1 MKNIFLAL
9 KRAMILNKRLLKKP
23 SFLAVLLIVPLL
35 VTLLGVAAKEESGI
49 MTVVLAVQD
58 TTDLTANAIVENL
71 RKDSGLIRFLEGTP
85 KEAEALVEGGQADAA
100 WIFPRDMQE
109 KIDAFVAFPNER
121 NGFVAVIQR
130 EESVFLR
137 LALEKLNAA
146 LYPYLSLALCENYVY
161 SNILTINDLPPE
173 QLRQYYDAVDAEGAD
188 LFDFVYANSG
198 APADTENANY
208 LLSPVRGLLAIMV
221 ILGGLAAVLF
231 YGQDETA
238 GVFDRLPRG
247 KRFWFSAVYPAVAV
261 GNVILAVFAA
271 LGLAGLL
278 LNIVREIAALLLY
291 GLITAGFC
299 TGLRL
304 LMPNGHMLAAVTP
317 ALIAGMTVLCPV
329 FVNPPELP
337 ALQYLLPPFYYL
349 KAIYDLKYMGYMAI
363 YAVAICGV
371 DWLLYRARSK

>member
-1 MKNIFLAL
+1 
-9 KRAMILNKRLLKKP
+9 MILNKRLLKKP

>member
-1 MKNIFLAL
+1 M
-9 KRAMILNKRLLKKP
+9 
-23 SFLAVLLIVPLL
+23 
-35 VTLLGVAAKEESGI
+35 LLGAAAKEESGI
-49 MTVVLAVQD
+49 LMVALAMED
-58 TTDLTANAIVENL
+58 PTDPIASAVADDL
-71 RKDSGLIRFLEGTP
+71 RKDNGLIRFLKTDTP
-85 KEAEALVEGGQADAA
+85 KEAQALVEQGKVDAA
-100 WIFPRDMQE
+100 WIFPERMQD
-109 KIDAFVAFPNER
+109 KIDAFAVFPNER

-130 EESVFLR
+130 EDSVFLR

-146 LYPYLSLALCENYVY
+146 LYPYLSLAVCENYVY
-161 SNILTINDLPPE
+161 SKILTVSDLSKE
-173 QLRQYYDAVDAEGAD
+173 QLKQYYDAVNAEGTD

-198 APADTENANY
+198 EEANTEKANY

-221 ILGGLAAVLF
+221 VLGGLAAVLF
-231 YGQDETA
+231 YRQDEA
-238 GVFDRLPRG
+238 SGVFDRLPRG

-278 LNIVREIAALLLY
+278 LNIGREIAALLLY

-317 ALIAGMTVLCPV
+317 ALIAGMTVLCPI

-349 KAIYDLKYMGYMAI
+349 KAIYDLKFMGYMAI

>member
-1 MKNIFLAL
+1 MENIFLAW

-49 MTVVLAVQD
+49 MTVALAVQD

-109 KIDAFVAFPNER
+109 KIDAFVAFSNER

-238 GVFDRLPRG
+238 GVFDRLPPG
-247 KRFWFSAVYPAVAV
+247 KRIWFFVGYSAMAVV
-261 GNVILAVFAA
+261 NVILAVFAA

-278 LNIVREIAALLLY
+278 LNVGYEVVVSLLY
-291 GLITAGFC
+291 GIITIGFC
-299 TGLRL
+299 AGLRL
-304 LMPNGHMLAAVTP
+304 LIPNGSVLAAVTP
-317 ALIAGMTVLCPV
+317 ALIAGMTVLCPI
-329 FVNPPELP
+329 FVNPPRIP
-337 ALQYLLPPFYYL
+337 ALQYLLPPYYYL
-349 KAIYDLKYMGYMAI
+349 KATYDPMFMVYMAI
-363 YAVAICGV
+363 YAVVIFCM
-371 DWLLYRARSK
+371 DWLLYHFRSR